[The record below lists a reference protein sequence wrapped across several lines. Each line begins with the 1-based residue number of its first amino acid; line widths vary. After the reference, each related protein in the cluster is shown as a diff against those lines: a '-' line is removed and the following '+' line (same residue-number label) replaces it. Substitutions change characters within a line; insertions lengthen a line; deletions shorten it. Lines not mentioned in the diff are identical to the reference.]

1 MEEQKN
7 HLKNLFQQ
15 KQNLFQEID
24 TLQNQLVAKKEL
36 YLKVQGALEYL
47 SQIGVS
53 LDETENQE
61 EVFEESDKL

>member
-1 MEEQKN
+1 
-7 HLKNLFQQ
+7 
-15 KQNLFQEID
+15 
-24 TLQNQLVAKKEL
+24 VAKKEL